1 MPVIHITG
9 YAYGLQSPVE
19 FKIGFYIYNNK
30 IGYCGVTNMGAWKP
44 TVYLFKYTSDSVDYV
59 AIGLAGSCYY
69 LQLQVDVQD
78 EMGKFAHIVTDSSKW
93 TWSFLTSTGTIP
105 AVDDGTTCCNVP
117 YKADILKDYYHTTGS
132 WSGLTYTATANGGAP
147 ALAFT
152 LPTGT
157 TSTTVALGNHT
168 HPTTIAAGASSDTNQ
183 LTLAFGTKYKL
194 TAGGT
199 NFIFTTPSNP
209 NTDTTYTFAN
219 GTNGFTVTPSGGV
232 A

>member
-1 MPVIHITG
+1 LREISQDTLTVNGH
-9 YAYGLQSPVE
+9 AV
-19 FKIGFYIYNNK
+19 NK
-30 IGYCGVTNMGAWKP
+30 DVPSDAVFTDTN
-44 TVYLFKYTSDSVDYV
+44 
-59 AIGLAGSCYY
+59 
-69 LQLQVDVQD
+69 
-78 EMGKFAHIVTDSSKW
+78 
-93 TWSFLTSTGTIP
+93 
-105 AVDDGTTCCNVP
+105 
-117 YKADILKDYYHTTGS
+117 YYHTTGS
-132 WSGLTYTATANGGAP
+132 WSGLTYTATNHGGVGNL
-147 ALAFT
+147 ALT
-152 LPTGT
+152 IPTGK

-168 HPTTIAAGASSDTNQ
+168 HTTTIAAGTSSDTNQ